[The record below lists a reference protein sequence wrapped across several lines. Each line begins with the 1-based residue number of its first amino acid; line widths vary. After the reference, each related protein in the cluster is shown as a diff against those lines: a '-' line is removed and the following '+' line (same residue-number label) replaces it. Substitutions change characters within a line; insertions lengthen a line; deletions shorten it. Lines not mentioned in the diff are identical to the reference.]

1 MNQIFNPLNYLA
13 LVVVGMTFMPIL
25 AAGDAEG
32 LTVDLSGHNQDEAP
46 ASEPKTAWQ
55 RHSEKAYADREAAHE
70 RHGAVL
76 SPDARVNLVDERRH
90 RLEAM
95 SPEEREGLMRARRD
109 RLAEMS
115 PEEREGLMRARR
127 DRLAEMSPQEREG
140 LMRARRD
147 KLADMS
153 P

>member
-115 PEEREGLMRARR
+115 PE
-127 DRLAEMSPQEREG
+127 
-140 LMRARRD
+140 
-147 KLADMS
+147 
-153 P
+153 